1 MSREEAIKY
10 FLSNISYD
18 EGSAT
23 AEVER
28 YMAMPGQA
36 LGYKIGSLRIRELR
50 EKYQKDLGKKFNLAS
65 FHDEVLSQGC
75 LPLDVLNRKMELWAQ
90 KQK

>member
-18 EGSAT
+18 EGAAV

-50 EKYQKDLGKKFNLAS
+50 KISKELEQNLIWQAS
-65 FHDEVLSQGC
+65 MMKC
-75 LPLDVLNRKMELWAQ
+75 
-90 KQK
+90 